1 MKYKVRNPNLNDLK
15 YLVEFIA
22 AEANEAEGVH
32 KASAKMINGIKTGL
46 ENPSIARYWVLE
58 NENQEPV
65 GSVSVV
71 KEWSDWNCGFY
82 WWIQSMYLLPNHRG
96 KGLMNELLQEV
107 KNAAK
112 KEDAIELRLYVH
124 KDNKRAIKAYQKA
137 GFSESDY
144 NMMSLPI

>member
-1 MKYKVRNPNLNDLK
+1 
-15 YLVEFIA
+15 
-22 AEANEAEGVH
+22 
-32 KASAKMINGIKTGL
+32 
-46 ENPSIARYWVLE
+46 
-58 NENQEPV
+58 
-65 GSVSVV
+65 
-71 KEWSDWNCGFY
+71 
-82 WWIQSMYLLPNHRG
+82 MYLMPNHRG